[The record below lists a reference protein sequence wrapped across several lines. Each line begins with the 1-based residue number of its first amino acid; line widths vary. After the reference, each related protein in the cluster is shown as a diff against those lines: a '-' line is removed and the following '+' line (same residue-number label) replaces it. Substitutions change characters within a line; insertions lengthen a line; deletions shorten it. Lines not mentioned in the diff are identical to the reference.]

1 MVDDQ
6 KIEFEAV
13 LVSRNRGVI
22 VFDLYSLGADNNSGL
37 DEETKAR
44 QEKLYVAL
52 FNRLNSFSE
61 IPSGRNLYILKNST
75 VTIHP
80 SAETSEQGDENI
92 VSGFECLNELQ
103 FLTENLWPDDAQIEH
118 LDAANQRISNFK
130 PRKKRS

>member
-1 MVDDQ
+1 MVDDE

-61 IPSGRNLYILKNST
+61 IPSGRNLYILKFRPLQSIL
-75 VTIHP
+75 VLKHP
-80 SAETSEQGDENI
+80 SKATKI
-92 VSGFECLNELQ
+92 
-103 FLTENLWPDDAQIEH
+103 
-118 LDAANQRISNFK
+118 
-130 PRKKRS
+130 